1 MNGSRTV
8 EEVSR
13 VCFICGMGYGRAGHA
28 HPPPAGPG
36 RGLVALSEDSVEE
49 NVLTIILQLT
59 FPNLAS
65 GDPGPALHTPH
76 TTPPHTS
83 SDNKWKSR
91 IIFASSIICFLTFLP
106 RCAAAECRLNSLKE
120 NIHGGGAGRA
130 PQGRVRTTVRVPALC
145 SSVSSS
151 RTISQLISPSGVT
164 NIQIG
169 SGQEH

>member
-1 MNGSRTV
+1 
-8 EEVSR
+8 
-13 VCFICGMGYGRAGHA
+13 MGYGRAGHA

-36 RGLVALSEDSVEE
+36 RGLVALSGDNVEE

-120 NIHGGGAGRA
+120 NIHGLALAGRHKA
-130 PQGRVRTTVRVPALC
+130 GSAQTVRVPALC
-145 SSVSSS
+145 SLVSSS
-151 RTISQLISPSGVT
+151 RSISQLIIPSGVT
-164 NIQIG
+164 NIQHPDRAR
-169 SGQEH
+169 SGALDI

>member
-1 MNGSRTV
+1 M
-8 EEVSR
+8 VSGR
-13 VCFICGMGYGRAGHA
+13 QQRKFQESVFICGMGYGRAGHA

-36 RGLVALSEDSVEE
+36 RGLVALSGDNVEA

-76 TTPPHTS
+76 TDTRS
-83 SDNKWKSR
+83 VNDNKWKSR

-120 NIHGGGAGRA
+120 NIHGLALAGRHKA
-130 PQGRVRTTVRVPALC
+130 GSAQTVRVPALC

>member
-1 MNGSRTV
+1 MVPGRQQRKFQESV
-8 EEVSR
+8 
-13 VCFICGMGYGRAGHA
+13 FICGMGYGRAGHA

-36 RGLVALSEDSVEE
+36 RGLVALSGDNVEA

-120 NIHGGGAGRA
+120 NIHGLALAGRHKA
-130 PQGRVRTTVRVPALC
+130 GSAQL
-145 SSVSSS
+145 SVSLRSAAWYQAAALFRNSS
-151 RTISQLISPSGVT
+151 ARA
-164 NIQIG
+164 
-169 SGQEH
+169 E

>member
-1 MNGSRTV
+1 MNGSRRA

-65 GDPGPALHTPH
+65 GDPGPAQPSAVHTQ
-76 TTPPHTS
+76 HTS

-120 NIHGGGAGRA
+120 NIHGLALAGRHKA
-130 PQGRVRTTVRVPALC
+130 GSAQTVRVPALC
-145 SSVSSS
+145 SLVSSS

-169 SGQEH
+169 PGQEH

>member
-1 MNGSRTV
+1 M
-8 EEVSR
+8 VSGR
-13 VCFICGMGYGRAGHA
+13 RRKFQEFVFICGMGYGRAGHA

-120 NIHGGGAGRA
+120 NIHGLALAGRHKA
-130 PQGRVRTTVRVPALC
+130 GSAQTVRVPVPCSAAALFRN
-145 SSVSSS
+145 SSARVD
-151 RTISQLISPSGVT
+151 
-164 NIQIG
+164 
-169 SGQEH
+169 

>member
-1 MNGSRTV
+1 MIPGRWRKFQEFV
-8 EEVSR
+8 
-13 VCFICGMGYGRAGHA
+13 FICGMGYGRAGHA

-65 GDPGPALHTPH
+65 GDPGPAQPSTHHTR
-76 TTPPHTS
+76 S
-83 SDNKWKSR
+83 VNDNKWKSR

-106 RCAAAECRLNSLKE
+106 RCAAVECRLNSLKE

-130 PQGRVRTTVRVPALC
+130 PQGRVRTTVRIPALC
-145 SSVSSS
+145 SLVSSS